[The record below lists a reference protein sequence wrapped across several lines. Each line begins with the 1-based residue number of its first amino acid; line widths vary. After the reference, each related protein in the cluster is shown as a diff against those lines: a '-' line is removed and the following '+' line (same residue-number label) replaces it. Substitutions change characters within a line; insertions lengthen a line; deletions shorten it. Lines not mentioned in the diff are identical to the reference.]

1 MGSTGDE
8 EHMSHSGHSEI
19 ERELAELAGLAGLA
33 KSAGPMGLAGRP
45 ESAGLAGQADVG
57 SPAVRPT
64 SSPASSPASS
74 PEEVARAIL
83 RRRVERRRDLT
94 LVRLAGPYYL
104 VIACDSD
111 GGIGPK
117 PHDTVKV
124 PGYLVGRFAARVPLM
139 EMLASGARP
148 LVLADALSVE
158 LEPTGKEIIEGV
170 RFEAGLAGIEG
181 EGAVTGSTEDNVP
194 TVATGIG
201 VTAIGLAEEHQ
212 LRAGTAAP
220 DDIIAAVGVPKSAPQ
235 DAIMVDDPEI
245 ADVPTVMKL
254 AEMAMVHDI
263 LPVGSKGIGYE
274 AHQMAAS
281 AGLGVVLTADPGLNT
296 RKSAGP
302 ATCVLVSVAAAAGK
316 DGDSARQARH
326 ALDEIRR
333 AVGKPVALVGRLTPD
348 GGDPARPH

>member
-1 MGSTGDE
+1 
-8 EHMSHSGHSEI
+8 MSHSGHLEI
-19 ERELAELAGLAGLA
+19 EQELAELAGLLRPAGLA
-33 KSAGPMGLAGRP
+33 EPP
-45 ESAGLAGQADVG
+45 NESARPAESAVLVG
-57 SPAVRPT
+57 PEGVRSPAG
-64 SSPASSPASS
+64 S
-74 PEEVARAIL
+74 PEEVARTIL
-83 RRRVERRRDLT
+83 RRRVEKRRDLT

-148 LVLADALSVE
+148 LVLVDALSVE
-158 LEPTGKEIIEGV
+158 LEPTGKEIIKGV

-194 TVATGIG
+194 TVATGVG
-201 VTAIGLAEEHQ
+201 VTVIGLAEEHR
-212 LRAGTAAP
+212 LRPGTAAP
-220 DDIIAAVGVPKSAPQ
+220 DDIIAAVGVPKSAPG
-235 DAIMVDDPEI
+235 DAVTIDDPEI

-254 AEMAMVHDI
+254 AHMAMVHDI
-263 LPVGSKGIGYE
+263 LPVGSKGIEYE
-274 AHQMAAS
+274 ARQMAAS
-281 AGLGVVLTADPGLNT
+281 AGLGVILTPDPGLNI

-302 ATCVLVSVAAAAGK
+302 ATCVLVSVPAGK
-316 DGDSARQARH
+316 DGSPPRR
-326 ALDEIRR
+326 ALNEISR

-348 GGDPARPH
+348 GGDPARSR